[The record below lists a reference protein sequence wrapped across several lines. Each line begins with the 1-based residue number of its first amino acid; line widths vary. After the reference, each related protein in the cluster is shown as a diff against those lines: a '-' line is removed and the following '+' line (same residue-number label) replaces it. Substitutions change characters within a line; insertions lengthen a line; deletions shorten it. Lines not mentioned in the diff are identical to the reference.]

1 MLLTFDDNGF
11 AEQSG
16 YVKVFNYNAYT
27 REYIG
32 SSIEYLSVGVGIPAC
47 SAIDIPL
54 EPCLGFAVCRKSDY
68 SGWEYLPDHRGEV
81 VYSIETGQPI
91 EITMPGSYPADTT
104 PLKPQTQHDYWN
116 GSEWVTDTEA
126 AHAAEVA
133 KADADKSNRLAAAKQ
148 HISLWQT
155 QLQLGMI
162 SDADKAKLIE
172 WMHYITA
179 LQTVDT
185 STAPDINWPQQP
197 AE

>member
-1 MLLTFDDNGF
+1 MSVNFDERGI
-11 AEQSG
+11 AQTEG
-16 YVKVFNYNAYT
+16 TVTVFNYNAVT
-27 REYIG
+27 KEYSG
-32 SSIEYLSVGVGIPAC
+32 RNQEFLSVGVGIPAC
-47 SAIDIPL
+47 SVLDIPL
-54 EPCLGFAVCRKSDY
+54 EPRLGFAVCRKSDN
-68 SGWEYLPDHRGEV
+68 SSWEYLPDHRGEI
-81 VYSIETGQPI
+81 VYSIESGEPI
-91 EITMPGSYPADTT
+91 EITMPGDYPDNTT
-104 PLKPQTQHDYWN
+104 PLKPQTPHDYWN
-116 GSEWVTDTEA
+116 GSEWVTDTET

-133 KADADKSNRLAAAKQ
+133 KADADKSNRLTAAKQ

-179 LQTVDT
+179 LQAVDT